1 MFATRLRKEAERI
14 IFQDVGIEG
23 WQKLSQSDKALLCA
37 GVVQALLDKK
47 RVQEFLDGGRK
58 TLN

>member
-1 MFATRLRKEAERI
+1 MFVKRLRIEAERI
-14 IFQDVGIEG
+14 IFQDVGLEG

-37 GVVQALLDKK
+37 GVVQALLDKEK
-47 RVQEFLDGGRK
+47 VQEFLSGGRK